1 MPCAHDSLA
10 APWKRVDGRGGDSA
24 CTDTEP
30 TGGYQPRGRGA
41 GGAGGLGCD
50 GAQGYRVQQHV
61 MVMRWGGIEWTLI
74 ENQEHPQT
82 SWVTEHDAGAWEQQG
97 DMCCQHSPAG
107 TWGS

>member
-1 MPCAHDSLA
+1 MEEGGTVPALTLSPLAGISL
-10 APWKRVDGRGGDSA
+10 G
-24 CTDTEP
+24 EE
-30 TGGYQPRGRGA
+30 RGA

-50 GAQGYRVQQHV
+50 GAQGYRVQQYV

-74 ENQEHPQT
+74 ENQEHSQT

-97 DMCCQHSPAG
+97 DMSCQHSPAG